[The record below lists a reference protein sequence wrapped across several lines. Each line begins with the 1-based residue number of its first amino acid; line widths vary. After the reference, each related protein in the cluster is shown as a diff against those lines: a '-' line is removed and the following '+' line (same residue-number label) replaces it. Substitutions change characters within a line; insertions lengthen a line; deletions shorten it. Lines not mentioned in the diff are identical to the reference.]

1 MSSSAPARIGPL
13 LIFFAAAIL
22 EVSGDAIVRAGM
34 RGRGLAVIGIGCVL
48 LAAYGVVVNRLDL
61 DFSRL
66 LGTYVAIFAV
76 TSVVIGRVVF
86 HDRVPRS
93 TWAGLTVILIGS
105 AIIHFGF
112 GD

>member
-1 MSSSAPARIGPL
+1 MSSSASFRLGPL
-13 LIFFAAAIL
+13 LIFLAAAVL
-22 EVSGDAIVRAGM
+22 EVSGDAVVRAGM
-34 RGRGLAVIGIGCVL
+34 RGRGLAIIGLGCAL
-48 LAAYGVVVNRLDL
+48 LGAYGVVVNRLDL

-86 HDRVPRS
+86 HDRVRTS
-93 TWAGLTVILIGS
+93 TWLGVAVILVGG
-105 AIIHFGF
+105 AIIHFGV